1 MVEQGTSTPQ
11 AAPSHDD
18 PAGRARSAARLAAR
32 ALAVPVSFAYDHG
45 TLHLDAGGKRIGE
58 GARAVLARFCTRV
71 TRAGGPVCVAD
82 LPKEDGA
89 GPLKAI
95 AAVPLPG
102 GCIGVAAT
110 RARQWT
116 PADRAALD
124 DAAALVPTAEDASPI
139 VEPAADA
146 KPERESARPGY
157 AVFRA
162 MFESSASGMA
172 VLDLGGRIL
181 RANRA
186 LARMLGVRPTRL
198 SGRPLADFIPDEDD
212 DAAALRIALNEGCVA
227 GRDGEVRLVG
237 RGGREAWVRVG
248 LSVRRRG
255 GQPVFALAMVDDVT
269 DRRAAAEAERRRA
282 AALELLRGVATA
294 ANRAATLD
302 DVLRQ
307 VLGLICAH
315 AGWAA
320 GHVWVRADDGAFVS
334 SGIWRAGKR
343 YAALREATRALRLER
358 GEGLPGRAVQAGAP
372 VWVEDV
378 ADAPWFAR
386 HGTAHIRG
394 AVAVP
399 VRAEGQV
406 AAVVEF
412 FSERPERADPEMV
425 GLLTNVGTQL
435 GLVVE
440 RERIAARLRES
451 RRELSTLLGNLP
463 GVAYR
468 CRNERRWT
476 LEFVS
481 EGSTALTGYTPG
493 ELVGSAGVAF
503 GDLIVPAD
511 RQLVWNRVQA
521 AVAAG
526 RPFELEYRITTRGGE
541 ERWVAETGVAV
552 CEPGRP
558 TVLEGFITDVTQRRL
573 AEAALRRSGD
583 YFRALIETSGEVVA
597 VGNADGTLRYVSPA
611 VERVTGYAPREWM
624 RMQALETVHPDDL
637 AGVRERFGRLV
648 REPGSTAEAEFRMR
662 HRNGRY
668 CVVEVVARNLLN
680 DASVNGI
687 VYNTRDVTA
696 RRESEEAL
704 RRRERHFRSLIE
716 NAHDII
722 TVLEGDGDVRFA
734 SPSVERTL
742 GYDRQELA
750 GTYLFELVHPDDVPA
765 VLEVFDRAI
774 RAPGEP
780 QWLEFRMR
788 AADGSYRTLESI
800 GTSLLHD
807 PAVTG
812 IVVNSRDVTERRE
825 AEEALLA
832 SQQQLLQ
839 AQKMDAVGRLAGGV
853 AHDFNNLLTAI
864 RGNAEL
870 LLFDIPPGDPRRED
884 VEEIRKA
891 SDRAATLTRQLL
903 AFSRRQVLQP
913 RVLGLNGVVREME
926 RMLRRLIGEDVELA
940 TRLDPELGQ
949 VRADPGQVEQVILN
963 LAVNGRDAMPAGGR
977 LTVETRNEELGEDLK
992 RAYPYVVPGP
1002 YVLLAVSDTGQGMDA
1017 ETRERAFEPFFTT
1030 KPAGRGTGLGL
1041 STVYG
1046 IVKQSGGFIW
1056 IDSELGRGTTI
1067 RIYLP
1072 PVAEPAT
1079 LTAEAAAP
1087 ALAAR
1092 GAGTV
1097 LLAEDEVTVRRLAVR
1112 VLSRAGYTVLEAAD
1126 GEEALR
1132 VASAHSGRIDVLV
1145 TDVVMPRLGGRL
1157 LASRLREARAGV
1169 PVIYMSGY
1177 TEEAVQRHGVLD
1189 PGTGFLG
1196 KPFTAEQLLGA
1207 VASALGNGKD

>member
-1 MVEQGTSTPQ
+1 
-11 AAPSHDD
+11 
-18 PAGRARSAARLAAR
+18 
-32 ALAVPVSFAYDHG
+32 
-45 TLHLDAGGKRIGE
+45 
-58 GARAVLARFCTRV
+58 V
-71 TRAGGPVCVAD
+71 TQTGGPVCAAD
-82 LPKEDGA
+82 LPAEEGA
-89 GPLKAI
+89 RPLKAI

-102 GCIGVAAT
+102 GCIGVASA
-110 RARQWT
+110 RARAWT
-116 PADRAALD
+116 PDDRHALA
-124 DAAALVPTAEDASPI
+124 DAAALAAAPADASPSP
-139 VEPAADA
+139 EPLEDGR
-146 KPERESARPGY
+146 PARTSSRQGY

-162 MFESSASGMA
+162 MFESSATGMA

-181 RANRA
+181 RANRT
-186 LARMLGVRPTRL
+186 LARMLGIRPRRL
-198 SGRPLADFIPDEDD
+198 FGRTLADFLPDDGD
-212 DAAALRIALNEGCVA
+212 GAAALREALAA
-227 GRDGEVRLVG
+227 GREAEGDEAVRLVG
-237 RGGREAWVRVG
+237 GGGREAWGRVR

-269 DRRAAAEAERRRA
+269 GHRAAAEAGRRQA
-282 AALELLRGVATA
+282 AVLELLRGVAAA
-294 ANRAATLD
+294 ANRAAALD
-302 DVLRQ
+302 DVLRE
-307 VLGLICAH
+307 VLGLVCAH

-320 GHVWVRADDGAFVS
+320 GHVWLRADDGVFVS
-334 SGIWRAGKR
+334 SGIWRAANRRR
-343 YAALREATRALRLER
+343 YAALRESTRALRLGR
-358 GEGLPGRAVQAGAP
+358 GEGLPGRAALAGAP
-372 VWVEDV
+372 VWVPDV
-378 ADAPWFAR
+378 QEAPWFAR
-386 HGTAHIRG
+386 LGAAPIRA

-412 FSERPERADPEMV
+412 FSERAEPANPETVE
-425 GLLTNVGTQL
+425 LLANVGTQL

-440 RERIAARLRES
+440 RERIAQRLRES
-451 RRELSTLLGNLP
+451 RRELATLLGNLP

-481 EGSTALTGYTPG
+481 DGCTALTGYTPG
-493 ELVGSAGVAF
+493 ELVGHAAVAF
-503 GDLIVPAD
+503 GDLVVPAD
-511 RQLVWNRVQA
+511 RHLVSTRIQN

-526 RPFELEYRITTRGGE
+526 RPYEVEYRITTRGGD

-552 CEPGRP
+552 SEPGRP
-558 TVLEGFITDVTQRRL
+558 PVLEGFITDVTQRRM

-583 YFRALIETSGEVVA
+583 YFRALIETSSEIVA
-597 VGNADGTLRYVSPA
+597 VGNADGTVRYVSPA
-611 VERVTGYAPREWM
+611 VERITGYTPREWM
-624 RMQALETVHPDDL
+624 RMEALETVHPDDL
-637 AGVRERFGRLV
+637 SEVRERLDRLV
-648 REPGSTAEAEFRMR
+648 REPGSTAETEFRMR
-662 HRNGRY
+662 HRGGRY
-668 CVVEVVARNLLN
+668 CVVEVTARNLLN

-742 GYDRQELA
+742 GYDRHALA

-780 QWLEFRMR
+780 HWLEFRMR

-800 GTSLLHD
+800 GTSLLND

-870 LLFDIPPGDPRRED
+870 LLLDIPPGDPRRED

-913 RVLGLNGVVREME
+913 RVLDLNGVVREME

-940 TRLDPELGQ
+940 TRLDPALGQ
-949 VRADPGQVEQVILN
+949 VRADPGQVEQVVLN
-963 LAVNGRDAMPAGGR
+963 LAVNARDAMPSGGR
-977 LTVETRNEELGEDLK
+977 LTVETRNVELGEELK
-992 RAYPYVVPGP
+992 RAYPYVVPGA
-1002 YVLLAVSDTGQGMDA
+1002 YVLLSVSDSGQGMDA

-1056 IDSELGRGTTI
+1056 IDSELGRGTCI

-1072 PVAEPAT
+1072 PVGEP
-1079 LTAEAAAP
+1079 AAAP
-1087 ALAAR
+1087 AEEAAPAIAAR
-1092 GAGTV
+1092 GTGTV

-1132 VASAHSGRIDVLV
+1132 VAAAHGGAIDLLV
-1145 TDVVMPRLGGRL
+1145 TDVVMPRLGGRVL
-1157 LASRLREARAGV
+1157 VSRLREARPAV
-1169 PVIYMSGY
+1169 PVVYMSGY

-1189 PGTGFLG
+1189 PGTSFLG

-1207 VASALGNGKD
+1207 VSTALGNGKTH